1 MPLTRRT
8 LLQSTALASASLL
21 LPNPLRAADA
31 SNETPATQ
39 SAYKTRWEERAARKR
54 AIARNITWLTHEPL
68 DFLLRRGDHTDNE
81 PAHYAAMLN
90 PDNLK
95 RMADAGVQ
103 WARLFFYKGFGLA
116 YERPHIDQAKK
127 AADLLHKL
135 NLKVSLYFG
144 GTMFIETF
152 YKETPEAKNWEQRDY
167 QNQPVP
173 YGSQT
178 FRRYACPNEPAY
190 RDYLKKVLDVA
201 INELH
206 ADEIAFDNIMLQAEP
221 HSCRCPRCLK
231 TFADFLHQRYPTEE
245 LATRRFGISD
255 VTTLQ
260 PNYWETPDQPNNISE
275 INDPVLQEWVL
286 FRCHSLANYA
296 GALHDMTKAMNPNT
310 AVLLNIKGVYS
321 FNRYW
326 TNAIYHPLY
335 KNRVDLISFDTGG
348 YNERIDNATGA
359 LVTQVRSYKMARN
372 LNAGCEDSLN
382 DEVRAATHM
391 AFGFQPAVATPAP
404 FGSGAHNVFTPLI
417 EFFREFN
424 ERYYLNTQPVT
435 DVAILRSWPSMAYS
449 INATSIPAT
458 LMEQVLIQHKIPF
471 KLLFDEQ
478 LQDLGKYQMLILAGQ
493 ECISD
498 EQVDLFLSYV
508 QNGGTLLLTGN
519 AGTYNQWR
527 EKRAHK
533 IPLLPARTEGKG
545 KILYLPD
552 IQRADKRTKSQSLNE
567 DPEPGAT
574 PSKVERFS
582 PPQWVLPTNHKE
594 IADTITQNLPTG
606 PARQTTAPLTT
617 IAQLHTPPTTK
628 ETLAHFINFDRATPT
643 PECQV
648 TLRKQF
654 DSPVTGLQLLT
665 PTQNDPIKIDFTE
678 TRTHLTCTLPPL
690 LTYYMLITT
699 HA

>member
-8 LLQSTALASASLL
+8 LLRSTALTTASLL
-21 LPNPLRAADA
+21 LPNSLRAQDA
-31 SNETPATQ
+31 TDSP
-39 SAYKTRWEERAARKR
+39 SAQPQFQTRWHERAAKKR
-54 AIARNITWLTHEPL
+54 ALARNITWLTHEPL
-68 DFLLRRGDHTDNE
+68 DFLLRRGDHNDNE

-90 PDNLK
+90 PDNLQ

-103 WARLFFYKGFGLA
+103 WARIFFYKGFGLA

-127 AADLLHKL
+127 AADQLHSL

-190 RDYLKKVLDVA
+190 RDYLQKILAVA

-206 ADEIAFDNIMLQAEP
+206 ADEIAFDNIMLQSEP

-231 TFADFLHQRYPTEE
+231 AFADFLKNRYPTEE

-255 VTTLQ
+255 VTALQ
-260 PNYWETPDQPNNISE
+260 PNYWETPDQPNDISE
-275 INDPVLQEWVL
+275 INDPVLQEWVR
-286 FRCHSLANYA
+286 FRCESLANYA
-296 GALHDMTKAMNPNT
+296 GSLHDMTKALNPNT

-321 FNRYW
+321 FNRSW
-326 TNAIYHPLY
+326 TNAISHPLY

-348 YNERIDNATGA
+348 YNERIDSATGA
-359 LVTQVRSYKMARN
+359 LVTQIRSYKMARN

-391 AFGFQPAVATPAP
+391 SFGLQPSVATPAP

-424 ERYYLNTQPVT
+424 SRYYTNTQPVT

-458 LMEQVLIQHKIPF
+458 LMEQILIQHKVPF
-471 KLLFDEQ
+471 TLLFDEQ
-478 LQDLGKYQMLILAGQ
+478 LQDLSKYQMLILAGQ

-498 EQVDLFLSYV
+498 DQLTQFLTYV

-519 AGTYNQWR
+519 TASFNQWR

-533 IPLLPARTEGKG
+533 NPLLPARKEGKG
-545 KILYLPD
+545 QILYLPD
-552 IQRADKRTKSQSLNE
+552 IQRADKRAGKSQQLAE

-582 PPQWVLPTNHKE
+582 PAQWLLPTNHQQ
-594 IADTITQNLPTG
+594 IADTITQNLPAG
-606 PARQTTAPLTT
+606 PSLQTTAPLTT
-617 IAQLHTPPTTK
+617 IAELLTRPSTK
-628 ETLAHFINFDRATPT
+628 QTLTHFINYDRNPPT
-643 PECQV
+643 PNFQV
-648 TLRKQF
+648 TQHKQF
-654 DSPVTGLQLLT
+654 ETPIKSLQLLT
-665 PTQNDPIKIDFTE
+665 PTQNDPIKIDFTQ
-678 TRTHLTCTLPPL
+678 TATHLTCTLPAL
-690 LTYYMLITT
+690 ETYYMLITT

>member
-8 LLQSTALASASLL
+8 LLHSTARTTASLL
-21 LPNPLRAADA
+21 LPNSLRAQDA
-31 SNETPATQ
+31 TDSPTIQPT
-39 SAYKTRWEERAARKR
+39 YKTRWEERAAKKR

-68 DFLLRRGDHTDNE
+68 DFLLRRGDHADNE
-81 PAHYAAMLN
+81 PAHYAAMLH
-90 PDNLK
+90 PDNLQ

-103 WARLFFYKGFGLA
+103 WARIFFYKGFGLA
-116 YERPHIDQAKK
+116 AERPHIDLAKK
-127 AADLLHKL
+127 AADQLHAL

-190 RDYLKKVLDVA
+190 RDYLKKVLAVA
-201 INELH
+201 IHELH
-206 ADEIAFDNIMLQAEP
+206 ADEIAFDNIMLQSEP

-231 TFADFLHQRYPTEE
+231 AFAEFLHQRYPTEE

-255 VTTLQ
+255 VASLQ

-275 INDPVLQEWVL
+275 INDPVLQEWTL

-296 GALHDMTKAMNPNT
+296 GSLHDMTKALNPNT

-326 TNAIYHPLY
+326 TNAIYHPFY
-335 KNRVDLISFDTGG
+335 KNRVDLIAFDTGG
-348 YNERIDNATGA
+348 YNERIDPATGA
-359 LVTQVRSYKMARN
+359 LVTQIRSYKMARN
-372 LNAGCEDSLN
+372 LNAGCEDAMADDL
-382 DEVRAATHM
+382 RAATHM
-391 AFGFQPAVATPAP
+391 SFGTQPPVTMPAP
-404 FGSGAHNVFTPLI
+404 WGSGAHNVFTPLL

-424 ERYYLNTQPVT
+424 ERYYTDTQPVT

-458 LMEQVLIQHKIPF
+458 LMEQVLIQSKIPF
-471 KLLFDEQ
+471 TLLFDEQ
-478 LQDLGKYQMLILAGQ
+478 LPDLSKYQMLILAGQ

-498 EQVDLFLSYV
+498 DQAQQFLTYV

-519 AGTYNQWR
+519 TGTFNQYR

-533 IPLLPARTEGKG
+533 NPLLPARKEGKG
-545 KILYLPD
+545 QILYLPD
-552 IQRADKRTKSQSLNE
+552 IQRADKRSAKSQLTNE

-582 PPQWVLPTNHKE
+582 PAQWLLPTNHQQ
-594 IADTITQNLPTG
+594 IADTITQNLPAG
-606 PARQTTAPLTT
+606 PSLQTTAPLTT
-617 IAQLHTPPTTK
+617 IAELLTRPSSK
-628 ETLAHFINFDRATPT
+628 ETLTHFINFDRNTPT
-643 PECQV
+643 DAFTITQ
-648 TLRKQF
+648 RKQF
-654 DSPVTGLQLLT
+654 NTPIKSLQLLT
-665 PTQNDPIKIDFTE
+665 ATQNDPVKIDFTQ
-678 TRTHLTCTLPPL
+678 TDSHLTATLPPL
-690 LTYYMLITT
+690 QAYYLLVTSHT
-699 HA
+699 